1 MPAVSVV
8 VVGLEHQ
15 SAPLETLERV
25 AVRGTELD
33 EVLTGLRD
41 RENLA
46 EVVVLSTCLRT
57 EIYAV
62 VDRFHD
68 AVFELQELLAKRAEL
83 ALEDLESCC
92 LVRFDDDVAAHLFA
106 VAAGLESAVVGESEV
121 LGQVR
126 RAWEASA
133 KQQTSGPVLTGL
145 FREAVRVGRRARH
158 ETAIGRG
165 TTSFA
170 HAAVALAASRFD
182 GGLVG
187 RRVAVVGAGEI
198 GAKVLDALVGDPPE
212 LRPAQVVVA
221 SRSRARARTVA
232 GRTVAREVV
241 TEAFDQLPAV
251 AEASDVIFCA
261 LDVSGPVLG
270 AAQLAPAGDRSNS
283 PLVIVDLGV
292 PRNVDPELAGVPGVS
307 VLGMDALK
315 EAVARSTQGRRAEL
329 EAVAAIC
336 QQELDRYRAEVR
348 GRSAAPVIAA
358 LRAKLEELRAAELE
372 RQRAAVGLDEEAWAR
387 VEEASRA
394 ALAKIL
400 HRPSVLLKESAGTP
414 RGERLV
420 EALRVLFDL

>member
-1 MPAVSVV
+1 MSLV
-8 VVGLEHQ
+8 VVGLEHH

-25 AVRGTELD
+25 ALRGSELD
-33 EVLTGLRD
+33 EVLASLQG

-62 VDRFHD
+62 VERFHE
-68 AVFELQELLAKRAEL
+68 AVFELQELLAKRAEM

-92 LVRFDDDVAAHLFA
+92 VVRFDDDVAAHLFA

-126 RAWEASA
+126 RAWEASVA
-133 KQQTSGPVLTGL
+133 RQASGPVLAGL
-145 FREAVRVGRRARH
+145 FRQAVRVGRRARH

-170 HAAVALAASRFD
+170 HAATALAASRFE
-182 GGLVG
+182 GGLAG
-187 RRVAVVGAGEI
+187 RAVAVVGAGEI
-198 GAKVLDALVGDPPE
+198 GTSLLDALTGAPSA
-212 LRPAQVVVA
+212 LRPARVVVA
-221 SRSRARARTVA
+221 SRSRARARALARRPAAAGTV
-232 GRTVAREVV
+232 
-241 TEAFDQLPAV
+241 EAVGLDQLPAV
-251 AEASDVIFCA
+251 AEASEAVFCA

-270 AAQLAPAGDRSNS
+270 AAHLAPSGDRSAN
-283 PLVIVDLGV
+283 PLVVVDLGV
-292 PRNVDPELAGVPGVS
+292 PRNVQPALAEVPGVR
-307 VLGMDALK
+307 VLGMEALK
-315 EAVARSTQGRRAEL
+315 EAVTRSTQDRQAEV

-336 QQELDRYRAEVR
+336 EEELDRYRAEVR

-358 LRAKLEELRAAELE
+358 LRARLEELRATELE
-372 RQRAAVGLDEEAWAR
+372 RHRAAMGLGEEDWAR
-387 VEEASRA
+387 VDEASRA

-400 HRPSVLLKESAGTP
+400 HRPTVLLKETAGTP

-420 EALRVLFDL
+420 EALRLLFDL